1 MSPLNKK
8 QLDKIR
14 DERTNQIKKASLK
27 IFARYGYLGTK
38 TSMIALEAGISEGL
52 IYKYFNSKEELF
64 TTLIQELMKEAKSDL
79 EGLYHLA
86 GSPFD
91 QIQTLTENMISEDNR
106 DAFVLIQRAR
116 KDEDV
121 PEKINEIFKHYSPYN
136 LIDLLV
142 PIFVKGQEIGQFS
155 NEDPR
160 KLASWY
166 FFIIN
171 SICVKEEEKEEYGLP
186 SVEVLM
192 RILKK

>member
-1 MSPLNKK
+1 MSPLNRKK
-8 QLDKIR
+8 LDKIR
-14 DERTNQIKKASLK
+14 DERTNQIKKAALK

-38 TSMIALEAGISEGL
+38 TNMIALEAGISEGL
-52 IYKYFNSKEELF
+52 IYKYFRSKEELF
-64 TTLIQELMKEAKSDL
+64 TTLIQELMEEAKSEL
-79 EGLYHLA
+79 EGLYYLE

-91 QIQTLTENMISEDNR
+91 QIQTLTKNMISEENR
-106 DAFVLIQRAR
+106 EAFVLIQRAR

-121 PEKINEIFKHYSPYN
+121 PEKINPIFKQYSAYN
-136 LIDLLV
+136 LIDILV
-142 PIFVKGQEIGQFS
+142 PIIVKGQELGEFS

-171 SICVKEEEKEEYGLP
+171 SICIQEVEKEEYGLP
-186 SVEVLM
+186 SVDVLM

>member
-1 MSPLNKK
+1 MSPLNRKK
-8 QLDKIR
+8 LDKIR
-14 DERTNQIKKASLK
+14 DERTNQIKKAALK

-38 TSMIALEAGISEGL
+38 TSLVASEAGISEGL
-52 IYKYFNSKEELF
+52 IYKYFKSKDELF
-64 TTLIQELMKEAKSDL
+64 TTLIQELMEEAKSEL
-79 EGLYHLA
+79 EGLYHLE

-91 QIQTLTENMISEDNR
+91 QIRTLTKNMISEENR

-121 PEKINEIFKHYSPYN
+121 PEKIIPIFKQYSAYN
-136 LIDLLV
+136 LIDILV
-142 PIFVKGQEIGQFS
+142 PIIVKGQELGEFS

-171 SICVKEEEKEEYGLP
+171 SICIQEVEKEEYGLP
-186 SVEVLM
+186 SIDVLM

>member
-1 MSPLNKK
+1 MSPLNRKK
-8 QLDKIR
+8 LDKIR
-14 DERTNQIKKASLK
+14 DERTNQIKKAALK

-38 TSMIALEAGISEGL
+38 TNMIALEAGISEGL
-52 IYKYFNSKEELF
+52 IYKYFRSKEELF
-64 TTLIQELMKEAKSDL
+64 TTLIQELMEEAKSEL
-79 EGLYHLA
+79 EGLYYLE

-91 QIQTLTENMISEDNR
+91 KIQTLTKNMISEENR
-106 DAFVLIQRAR
+106 EAFVLIQRAR

-121 PEKINEIFKHYSPYN
+121 PEKINPIFKQYSAYN
-136 LIDLLV
+136 LIDILV
-142 PIFVKGQEIGQFS
+142 PIIVKGQELGEFS

-171 SICVKEEEKEEYGLP
+171 SICIQEVEKEEYGLP
-186 SVEVLM
+186 SVDVLM

>member
-14 DERTNQIKKASLK
+14 DERTNQIKKSALK

-52 IYKYFNSKEELF
+52 IYRYFNSKEELF
-64 TTLIQELMKEAKSDL
+64 TTLIQELMEEAKSDL
-79 EGLYHLA
+79 EGLYHLE

-91 QIQTLTENMISEDNR
+91 QIKTLTENMISEDNR

-116 KDEDV
+116 KDEDA
-121 PEKINEIFKHYSPYN
+121 PKKINEFFKQYSPYN
-136 LIDLLV
+136 LIDILV
-142 PIFVKGQEIGQFS
+142 PIFVKGQKMGEFS
-155 NEDPR
+155 NVDPR

-171 SICVKEEEKEEYGLP
+171 SICVQQEEKEEYGLP
-186 SVEVLM
+186 SVDVLM